1 MKKYLSFWVIVM
13 TTIILNSCKKE
24 EQNPNIP
31 NVFINITI
39 DPNSTIYQELNTAG
53 GWLYLTSTPP
63 SRGIIVYR
71 IDQNQFVAYDRMPP
85 NDPDRCCDDDG
96 NCTRLVVGDNFPFA
110 KDECNNISYLLLNG
124 SIFEGEGKYPLI
136 QYNTSYNGQLLR
148 IFN

>member
-1 MKKYLSFWVIVM
+1 MKKYLIFS
-13 TTIILNSCKKE
+13 IILTTAFMLDGCKKE

-53 GWLYLTSTPP
+53 GWLYLTSTSP

-71 IDQNQFVAYDRMPP
+71 IDQTQFVAYDRMPP
-85 NDPDRCCDDDG
+85 NDPDKCCDDDG
-96 NCTRLVVGDNFPFA
+96 NCSRLVVGDYYPFA

>member
-1 MKKYLSFWVIVM
+1 MKHNFLFYL
-13 TTIILNSCKKE
+13 IITMVVVASACKKE
-24 EQNPNIP
+24 EENPNVP
-31 NVFINITI
+31 NVYINITI
-39 DPNSTIYQELNTAG
+39 DPNSTFYQELNTAG

-71 IDQNQFVAYDRMPP
+71 IDQTQFVAYDRMPP
-85 NDPDRCCDDDG
+85 NDPDRCCDEDG
-96 NCTRLVVGDNFPFA
+96 NCTRLVVGDYYPFA

-124 SIFEGEGKYPLI
+124 SIFEGDGKYPLI